1 MDFYNAGFVL
11 GMVEAQLSSHWK
23 IPAGEGLEG
32 EAAKPFSSLGGRARK
47 GDQEWDP
54 PGQGR
59 DHSFGSSQLATPHA
73 VEVGWP
79 MDGEDGERGMTTR
92 NLVITPR

>member
-23 IPAGEGLEG
+23 IPTGEGLERK
-32 EAAKPFSSLGGRARK
+32 ASKPLPSLGGRARK

-54 PGQGR
+54 PGQEH
-59 DHSFGSSQLATPHA
+59 DQAFSSSQLASPHA

-79 MDGEDGERGMTTR
+79 MDGEDGEWGMTA
-92 NLVITPR
+92 LMITPR

>member
-32 EAAKPFSSLGGRARK
+32 EAEIGRA
-47 GDQEWDP
+47 
-54 PGQGR
+54 
-59 DHSFGSSQLATPHA
+59 H
-73 VEVGWP
+73 V
-79 MDGEDGERGMTTR
+79 
-92 NLVITPR
+92 